1 MAIPTI
7 ATPMALREWASTAGI
22 GASALYHA
30 GDLAEQRAD
39 EPVLEALA
47 DLVAAMAE
55 AGILLTTQDR
65 AAKLDAKLY
74 AVTMLTDRKRQHSL
88 VTGDL
93 DPTLWR
99 SLRALDGRPERMS
112 ASRAIAR
119 ALQIPETKAR
129 PIVAELRSRD
139 LIEDEPSSRGQ
150 PHVVLSS
157 KGRRAL

>member
-1 MAIPTI
+1 MPIPTI
-7 ATPMALREWASTAGI
+7 ATPMALRDWVQTAGI

-30 GDLAEQRAD
+30 GDIAQHRAD

-74 AVTMLTDRKRQHSL
+74 AVTMLTEGKRGHSL

-93 DPTLWR
+93 DPVLWR
-99 SLRALDGRPERMS
+99 ALRALHDRPERMS

-129 PIVAELRSRD
+129 PIVAELRGRG
-139 LIEDEPSSRGQ
+139 LIEDEQSTRGQ
-150 PHVVLSS
+150 PHVVLSA
-157 KGRRAL
+157 KGRKAL